1 MLKTTNEIWIAFSS
15 HGSAHNLGDCGD
27 YFAAV
32 EIADDALGKDNW
44 TFIMSTAELTY
55 ILQTIE
61 GTTDA

>member
-1 MLKTTNEIWIAFSS
+1 MPKMTNEIWIAFSS
-15 HGSAHNLGDCGD
+15 HGSARNLGKCGD
-27 YFAAV
+27 YFDATLT
-32 EIADDALGKDNW
+32 ADDVLGKDNW